1 MPFGPQAGSGY
12 LAPTPQQPQPMDP
25 YQQWSMQN
33 QASHEAMMQA
43 MGGGFD
49 QQYRGNLQGLGM
61 LGARGAN
68 TALGNPIGSVLR
80 PVGAAVKNAASSL
93 LGSAPQSY
101 TVGGPTTLGSASVA
115 QAGLSNAGEQAA
127 TSAAEDAG
135 PSLLGV
141 AGQGLGIAALGYG
154 AYSGFHSGQEA
165 IRRLHE
171 AQSYG
176 LSPEQEAKLRMDTF
190 RSGAQSSVI
199 GSVGGALGGS
209 SYGPI
214 GIAAGA
220 ALGGA
225 PGAIQAWQ
233 SADSGGD
240 RWEMQKQ
247 FQRNPFRR

>member
-12 LAPTPQQPQPMDP
+12 LSPTPQQPMPMDP

-61 LGARGAN
+61 SGAK
-68 TALGNPIGSVLR
+68 LGNTLAGNPMASLLRPIGS
-80 PVGAAVKNAASSL
+80 AVKSAASSL
-93 LGSAPQSY
+93 LGNAPQSY
-101 TVGGPTTLGSASVA
+101 TVGGTTTLGANSVA
-115 QAGLSNAGEQAA
+115 QAGLSNGEQAA
-127 TSAAEDAG
+127 VSAVNDAS
-135 PSLLGV
+135 PSILGV
-141 AGQGLGIAALGYG
+141 AGQGLGLAALGYG
-154 AYSGFHSGQEA
+154 TYSGFHSGAEA

-176 LSPEQEAKLRMDTF
+176 LSPEQESKLKMDTF
-190 RSGAQSSVI
+190 RSGAQ
-199 GSVGGALGGS
+199 GSAVGALGGGLAGA
-209 SYGPI
+209 SYGPW

-225 PGAIQAWQ
+225 PGAVQAWQ
-233 SADSGGD
+233 SADDSGD